1 MEKIIHSL
9 IDNWTK
15 GVDTYTHN
23 GSTWLIF
30 TDNKQWV
37 IELTEQKTLW
47 YNYNF
52 FKQIFE
58 FTSLDVVDNQHYIT
72 KWVEDNIINKVEH
85 TSKSLP
91 RKCSSVDDV
100 IENGVKETLN
110 FDEKHTLS
118 YEQGVKK
125 LVEDTIKNGV
135 KETINHNCDSNDLMS
150 EFVIKN
156 GVSHTEIGWHQCNN
170 IDDAIEKGVKETMF
184 NQGHKRLTVKNII
197 ENGVKEIYDYK
208 GHRWDVKDVIQD
220 GVRDISPMTQYTDWQ
235 VEEIIENGVKETDYK
250 SLLKRGEIEDIIY
263 SGVKHT
269 QERTVTKEWIV
280 EDTLQ
285 NGVKKTKCL
294 DKSEITE
301 KEINNTIQNGVK
313 ETNWFEGPMRSVV
326 DNVIDDGINH
336 TEIGW
341 HQCNNVDDVIE
352 KGIKET
358 KGDASQNPMGKVT
371 KVIKN
376 GIKKSIAAGYEHPN
390 SLVYVKW
397 PDEIDEVLENGVKET
412 NHVDVMKFFDNKM
425 DDVID
430 NGVKEIHRYR
440 FNREDEIDETIQNG
454 VKETH
459 SVSKNLFWQIGDTI
473 QNGVKETNH
482 IKNNVRETKQ
492 FEEHLSCTID
502 DVIENGVK
510 ETKVSDYFGDNA
522 ETFITD
528 QYIIDRVIEN
538 GVKETKTPGNGDIMA
553 TAEWMKENNS
563 TSYPK
568 MIDDVIENGVKETIA
583 TGIMDTDSGRLY
595 VKWDFEIDEVIET
608 GVKQTKADASQNPMG
623 KVTEILRDGKIN
635 GTFVGGKKQKEDIE
649 SVIGYGTKNPSV

>member
-9 IDNWTK
+9 IDNWIK

-125 LVEDTIKNGV
+125 LVEDTIENGTKETKMGSKMNDLFVEDTIKNGV
-135 KETINHNCDSNDLMS
+135 KETICHDCDSNEIMADI
-150 EFVIKN
+150 VIK
-156 GVSHTEIGWHQCNN
+156 T
-170 IDDAIEKGVKETMF
+170 
-184 NQGHKRLTVKNII
+184 
-197 ENGVKEIYDYK
+197 
-208 GHRWDVKDVIQD
+208 
-220 GVRDISPMTQYTDWQ
+220 
-235 VEEIIENGVKETDYK
+235 
-250 SLLKRGEIEDIIY
+250 
-263 SGVKHT
+263 
-269 QERTVTKEWIV
+269 
-280 EDTLQ
+280 
-285 NGVKKTKCL
+285 
-294 DKSEITE
+294 
-301 KEINNTIQNGVK
+301 GVK

-341 HQCNNVDDVIE
+341 HQCNNVDDVID
-352 KGIKET
+352 KGIKKIISRE
-358 KGDASQNPMGKVT
+358 NPSTMVDI
-371 KVIKN
+371 V
-376 GIKKSIAAGYEHPN
+376 
-390 SLVYVKW
+390 V
-397 PDEIDEVLENGVKET
+397 DNGVKET
-412 NHVDVMKFFDNKM
+412 FDFMEQNISEWQVDE
-425 DDVID
+425 VID
-430 NGVKEIHRYR
+430 
-440 FNREDEIDETIQNG
+440 
-454 VKETH
+454 
-459 SVSKNLFWQIGDTI
+459 
-473 QNGVKETNH
+473 
-482 IKNNVRETKQ
+482 
-492 FEEHLSCTID
+492 
-502 DVIENGVK
+502 NGVK

-538 GVKETKTPGNGDIMA
+538 GVKKTKTPGKDGDIMS
-553 TAEWMKENNS
+553 TVEWMNENNS
-563 TSYPK
+563 SSYTK
-568 MIDDVIENGVKETIA
+568 MIDDVIENGVKKTHGVSKNLFWEIGDTIQN
-583 TGIMDTDSGRLY
+583 
-595 VKWDFEIDEVIET
+595 
-608 GVKQTKADASQNPMG
+608 GVKKTISRENPSTMVDDIIKKTKADASQNPMG
-623 KVTEILRDGKIN
+623 KVTEVLRDGK
-635 GTFVGGKKQKEDIE
+635 VSK
-649 SVIGYGTKNPSV
+649 